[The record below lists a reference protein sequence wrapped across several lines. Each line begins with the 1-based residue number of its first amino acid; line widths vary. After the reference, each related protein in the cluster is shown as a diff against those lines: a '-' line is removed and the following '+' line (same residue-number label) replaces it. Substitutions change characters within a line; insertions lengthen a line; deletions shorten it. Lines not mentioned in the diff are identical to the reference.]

1 LKARETEALLTKTF
15 SLLEDL
21 VVRDMSSKAPNV
33 DLQKDYIVIARMLNR
48 RVKFVFDIDDDVVM
62 NWYVANYSHIVHTD
76 AFGRS
81 RKVGTSK
88 TDSWLDNLVN

>member
-1 LKARETEALLTKTF
+1 MKARETEALLTKTF

-21 VVRDMSSKAPNV
+21 VMRDMSSKVPNL
-33 DLQKDYIVIARMLNR
+33 DMQKDYIVIAKMLNR
-48 RVKFVFDIDDDVVM
+48 RVKVVFDIDDDVIM

-88 TDSWLDNLVN
+88 ADSWLDDLVN